1 MEYQKLMVLFGQGLA
16 YISIAF
22 VFLLVTK
29 KIADWRTRQIDDD
42 HEIVENSNLAI
53 GLRRTGLFLACAIA
67 LAGSLSGEASGFAA
81 GMVSFAVDCLLILVC
96 LFTCRKINDAIMLA
110 NIDNDDQAK
119 QQNTAVG
126 TVELGMYL
134 ATGFILNGSFSGTDS
149 DPVTGV
155 ISALVFFVLGQAAL
169 LGIGLLYE
177 MSTGYNIRQEIEEG
191 NPAAGVSLA
200 GILVAYGI
208 VLRASVSGASMGW
221 TQDLISF
228 GLYGIYGLVVL
239 FAFNRCIEW
248 LMLPGGHLDTEV
260 ARDRNTAA
268 ALLAKAALIALATI
282 TAAVM

>member
-29 KIADWRTRQIDDD
+29 KLADLRTRQIDDD
-42 HEIVENSNLAI
+42 HEVVENSNLAI

-67 LAGSLSGEASGFAA
+67 LSGSLAGEAAGFAE
-81 GMVSFAVDCLLILVC
+81 GLIGFAVDSVLILIC
-96 LFTCRKINDAIMLA
+96 LFACRKINDAIMLA
-110 NIDNDDQAK
+110 HIDNDDQAK

-126 TVELGMYL
+126 MVELGMYM
-134 ATGFILNGSFSGTDS
+134 ATGFILNGSFSGADA
-149 DPVTGV
+149 DPVSGIV
-155 ISALVFFVLGQAAL
+155 SALAFFVLGQAAL

-177 MSTGYNIRQEIEEG
+177 VSTGYNVREEIEGG
-191 NPAAGVSLA
+191 NPAAGTSLA

-208 VLRASVSGASMGW
+208 VLRASIAGPSAGW
-221 TQDLISF
+221 SQDLISF
-228 GLYGIYGLVVL
+228 GLYGLYGLVVL
-239 FAFNRCIEW
+239 FVFNRLIDW
-248 LMLPGGHLDTEV
+248 LMLPGGSLDTEV

-268 ALLAKAALIALATI
+268 ALLAKAALVALATV